1 MSKTL
6 SNKEDNIKYYINN
19 NLTNKGEYYEFIKN
33 NLFNLTSKTPTLR
46 EVLPKFIRNN
56 SHRMQSTT
64 NFLDKYTDDNKYL
77 EIYLY
82 FFGFSDLNII
92 EENRRISND
101 VNKKNNRKKIINN
114 LISEKKPKIELKMLA
129 KQLKPLEKDFLELNF
144 GENEISPL
152 SKLSKIEKDM
162 KKLIFNLLEIER
174 NVSNI
179 EGTINEITNSN
190 KIFLNK
196 ELLEIYEYANI
207 NISNTLKTLDEA
219 TAFHEIL
226 TSRKIEFLKIKLPN
240 LIKKRDSVFI
250 KIQDN
255 EAQKNI
261 ILSKLNSQ
269 ENINKAQI
277 LLKKIGDIRGQ
288 MGELEGLLKNQ
299 IEATNAFNEVKTKH
313 LKILE
318 KISENLNSTN
328 DFCDELVSNFNLI
341 VNKLYNLKSA
351 PNFEINFSF
360 EKNKLKLN
368 TVNTLANPEGGMK
381 KAEVIAFD
389 LAYIQTVVSKK
400 IIRPKF
406 IIHDAI
412 EDIDNKQIEKLFD
425 CSNSLLDG
433 QQIVSL
439 LSDKLNDSLRE
450 KFKSS
455 IILELNQDNKF
466 FKI

>member
-1 MSKTL
+1 MKLNKLKILKNEELIRLVNFKDGLNLITNSIDNNRTGNGVGKSTLSRVLDFIFGANIDVIYSETEYKQANTEIYNFFEKNNIIAELEFLDKNTTICSVSKTL

-196 ELLEIYEYANI
+196 ELLEI
-207 NISNTLKTLDEA
+207 
-219 TAFHEIL
+219 
-226 TSRKIEFLKIKLPN
+226 
-240 LIKKRDSVFI
+240 
-250 KIQDN
+250 
-255 EAQKNI
+255 
-261 ILSKLNSQ
+261 
-269 ENINKAQI
+269 
-277 LLKKIGDIRGQ
+277 
-288 MGELEGLLKNQ
+288 
-299 IEATNAFNEVKTKH
+299 
-313 LKILE
+313 
-318 KISENLNSTN
+318 
-328 DFCDELVSNFNLI
+328 
-341 VNKLYNLKSA
+341 
-351 PNFEINFSF
+351 
-360 EKNKLKLN
+360 
-368 TVNTLANPEGGMK
+368 
-381 KAEVIAFD
+381 
-389 LAYIQTVVSKK
+389 
-400 IIRPKF
+400 
-406 IIHDAI
+406 
-412 EDIDNKQIEKLFD
+412 
-425 CSNSLLDG
+425 
-433 QQIVSL
+433 
-439 LSDKLNDSLRE
+439 
-450 KFKSS
+450 
-455 IILELNQDNKF
+455 
-466 FKI
+466 